1 MQVSSARCCSAHAF
15 ALLAFYCSLATSLA
29 TSLAHALA
37 TTLAIFKTR
46 LMVGFMHIRLSWSGF
61 GVSTLHTS
69 FASPPQIFSP
79 LMGVDSSL
87 LENVP
92 GLRHD
97 LVFLFEGGRL
107 VHVLPVTFTQHGLH
121 KHIRFDSERGQ
132 HTNTCIHVH
141 PRNLDRGCNRVF

>member
-46 LMVGFMHIRLSWSGF
+46 LMVGFMLIRLSWHGY
-61 GVSTLHTS
+61 GVSTPHTS
-69 FASPPQIFSP
+69 FAVPPEIFSP
-79 LMGVDSSL
+79 ITCVDSSL

-92 GLRHD
+92 GIIHD
-97 LVFLFEGGRL
+97 PVFLFGGGHR

-121 KHIRFDSERGQ
+121 KHIRFESKRGQ